1 MDKETRTGVHPSDH
15 RIPGVI
21 FDDQYAFLGPEIGQN
36 LSKLKARLM
45 HAVYVSLPPK
55 YQNDVMPIRFET
67 TKFSYHAACDLL
79 AKGVHMIISVSSCT
93 VAQMITSIIRQYS
106 VPYVAILRDG
116 CTLSDSGQNHSPFRL
131 SVGPSARFIAKAIN
145 QLLRMQ
151 RVRKALVLSGGQ
163 SFTGILVMNQT
174 SQVFRSNNDALLF
187 SAQQYRLSHPG
198 LNVRVNVPTLQTVL
212 QFWQDQLGQ
221 SAHTYKLT
229 HVIPFS
235 PDGVYLEELKTIF
248 NSSLISNRLFWILG
262 SLPNVAPKHYL
273 KLINGATTLPKGA
286 FLTGINVAFFRTFP
300 ILDHLDCIWNPK
312 SDTVRI
318 FAAIVYECKIG
329 GVSEPFLL
337 ITFVA
342 FLASREAT
350 QIVVDERPHWTVMRT
365 ICGQLPPERAVNT
378 RTRLLDMIRS
388 DLNSTH
394 INDVLWFYA
403 TESDYD
409 RRRQSFATT
418 VMFPLGGRPIHTV
431 HGNKLL
437 EMNGRFDAFPN
448 RFTWFNNQE
457 LRVGVMTDGIFV
469 EQFTRIGNELFNVS
483 GMAIDFLD
491 EMSKQFNFTYRFF
504 VPEDGQ
510 YGALLGDGNWTGL
523 FGDLLNQRI
532 DLAMALLTITEDRS
546 KAVQFLGPFMQT
558 TLATMISQPKLG
570 IRIFQIYKP
579 LNIMIWLYTGCC
591 IFAVALS
598 ASMFNRLS
606 PYSAWN
612 GRRADATTDELSVAE
627 NVWITFRS
635 IAQQP
640 LVTFPVANS
649 TRILILMFWFFVL
662 IWHACWQA
670 QMTAFF
676 STRELVLPVQ
686 TVRDIAQQ
694 NTVRPI
700 VLNGSSVYMRF
711 KSARKDPVYRRI
723 YEMLQE
729 DKFPIY
735 TYSDATTAM
744 LNHPNLAF
752 IDDQYLLL
760 TVVTAHCEHFY
771 LLDELFDET
780 PASFAVRKSSEY
792 AEEFTDYFE
801 ALRASAI
808 INQLF
813 DKWKTRQNVCTSD
826 GFRYESLGLDISAGG
841 VLPLA
846 CGSALAIVA
855 LAMELFWLRFGDKVK
870 GLLFSVLFSDKRK
883 FKIFNEK
890 R

>member
-1 MDKETRTGVHPSDH
+1 
-15 RIPGVI
+15 
-21 FDDQYAFLGPEIGQN
+21 
-36 LSKLKARLM
+36 
-45 HAVYVSLPPK
+45 
-55 YQNDVMPIRFET
+55 
-67 TKFSYHAACDLL
+67 
-79 AKGVHMIISVSSCT
+79 
-93 VAQMITSIIRQYS
+93 
-106 VPYVAILRDG
+106 
-116 CTLSDSGQNHSPFRL
+116 
-131 SVGPSARFIAKAIN
+131 
-145 QLLRMQ
+145 
-151 RVRKALVLSGGQ
+151 
-163 SFTGILVMNQT
+163 
-174 SQVFRSNNDALLF
+174 
-187 SAQQYRLSHPG
+187 
-198 LNVRVNVPTLQTVL
+198 
-212 QFWQDQLGQ
+212 
-221 SAHTYKLT
+221 
-229 HVIPFS
+229 
-235 PDGVYLEELKTIF
+235 
-248 NSSLISNRLFWILG
+248 SLISNRLFWILG

-365 ICGQLPPERAVNT
+365 ICGQLPPERAINT

-388 DLNSTH
+388 ELNSTH

-409 RRRQSFATT
+409 RRRQSFAAT
-418 VMFPLGGRPIHTV
+418 VVFPLGGRPIHTV
-431 HGNKLL
+431 RGNKLL

-491 EMSKQFNFTYRFF
+491 EMSKQFNFTYRFFVPEDGQYGALLGDGNWTGLFGDLLNQTLSQSNRCFNNISCIALLGISTLFVSFNDTSFVHIYCSYRFF

-771 LLDELFDET
+771 LMDELFDET

>member
-1 MDKETRTGVHPSDH
+1 
-15 RIPGVI
+15 
-21 FDDQYAFLGPEIGQN
+21 
-36 LSKLKARLM
+36 M
-45 HAVYVSLPPK
+45 HAVYVSLPPQ
-55 YQNDVMPIRFET
+55 YQKDVMPIRFET

-93 VAQMITSIIRQYS
+93 VAQLITSVIRQYS
-106 VPYVAILRDG
+106 VPYVPILRDG
-116 CTLSDSGQNHSPFRL
+116 CTLSDFGQNNYPFRL

-163 SFTGILVMNQT
+163 SFIGIPVINQT
-174 SQVFRSNNDALLF
+174 SQVFRPNNDALLF

-198 LNVRVNVPTLQTVL
+198 LNVSVKVPTLQTVL
-212 QFWQDQLGQ
+212 QFWQDQLGR

-229 HVIPFS
+229 HIILFVP
-235 PDGVYLEELKTIF
+235 LIF

-262 SLPNVAPKHYL
+262 SLSNVAPKHYL

-300 ILDHLDCIWNPK
+300 ILDYSDCIWNPK

-318 FAAIVYECKIG
+318 FAAIVYKCEIG

-337 ITFVA
+337 ITFVS
-342 FLASREAT
+342 FLTSREAT
-350 QIVVDERPHWTVMRT
+350 QIVVDERPHWTVTRT
-365 ICGQLPPERAVNT
+365 LCGQLPPERAVNT

-388 DLNSTH
+388 DLNSTQ

-409 RRRQSFATT
+409 SHRQSFATT
-418 VMFPLGGRPIHTV
+418 VMFPSRGRPTHIA
-431 HGNKLL
+431 HGNKFL
-437 EMNGRFDAFPN
+437 ERSGRFDAFPN

-483 GMAIDFLD
+483 GMAIDFL
-491 EMSKQFNFTYRFF
+491 EGMSKRFNFTYRFF

-510 YGALLGDGNWTGL
+510 YGALLDDGNWTGL
-523 FGDLLNQRI
+523 FGDLLNQISSKNNPSTLFIPIIPTVLTKRI

-612 GRRADATTDELSVAE
+612 VRRADATTDELSVAE

-649 TRILILMFWFFVL
+649 TRILIVMFWFFVL

-676 STRELVLPVQ
+676 STRELVFPVQ

-694 NTVRPI
+694 DTVRPI

-711 KSARKDPVYRRI
+711 KTARNDPVYGRI

-729 DKFPIY
+729 DKIPIY
-735 TYSDATTAM
+735 TYSDATTTM

-752 IDDQYLLL
+752 IDDQYLLQ

-792 AEEFTDYFE
+792 AEEFTD
-801 ALRASAI
+801 
-808 INQLF
+808 
-813 DKWKTRQNVCTSD
+813 
-826 GFRYESLGLDISAGG
+826 
-841 VLPLA
+841 
-846 CGSALAIVA
+846 
-855 LAMELFWLRFGDKVK
+855 
-870 GLLFSVLFSDKRK
+870 
-883 FKIFNEK
+883 
-890 R
+890 